1 MGDLSDHFSSSEF
14 VCQCGCGYGTNP
26 GDVSEALLEI
36 LEDMREVIQRPIIIT
51 SGCRCRYHN
60 RVVNGA
66 VHSRH
71 VTGEA
76 ADIGVLGGRERYDVE
91 KAAYEAGAFGVGK
104 ANTFIHVDCHPGSS
118 QCPRPSAWS
127 Y

>member
-1 MGDLSDHFSSSEF
+1 MGDLSEHFDSSEF
-14 VCQCGCGYGTNP
+14 ACQCGCGYGTNP

-36 LEDMREVIQRPIIIT
+36 LEDIREIIMRPIIIT

-76 ADIGVLGGRERYDVE
+76 ADIGVLGGRERHDVLT
-91 KAAYEAGAFGVGK
+91 AAAEYAWGIGVAK
-104 ANTFIHVDCHPGSS
+104 SFIHIDCHIGSPD
-118 QCPRPSAWS
+118 CPRPAAWS